1 MVFRLLF
8 VKLKPEFRQ
17 GLKFVQFKQAAQTA
31 LMGVYGAQSVRC
43 QRAFDARTEHDWDLC
58 ITIEYVSGIDEE
70 RSAQDTIRLT
80 FENKF
85 LATRADKIWSGA
97 FSSDERAR

>member
-8 VKLKPEFRQ
+8 VKLKPEFRE
-17 GLKFVQFKQAAQTA
+17 GLKFVQFKQTAETA
-31 LMGVYGAQSVRC
+31 LMGVFGAQTVRFE
-43 QRAFDARTEHDWDLC
+43 RAFDSQTKEDWDIC

-80 FENKF
+80 FERKF
-85 LATRADKIWSGA
+85 LASRAERVWSGA
-97 FSSDERAR
+97 FTSD